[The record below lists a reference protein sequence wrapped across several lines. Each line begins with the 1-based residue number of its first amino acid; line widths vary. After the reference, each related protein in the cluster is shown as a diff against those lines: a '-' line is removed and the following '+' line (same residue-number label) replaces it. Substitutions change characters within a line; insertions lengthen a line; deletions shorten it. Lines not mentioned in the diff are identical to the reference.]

1 MGNLQKT
8 KNLILNFNGESKYQQ
23 LQKSLFP
30 LNLSTICPIALIHTN
45 PQNFNRFF

>member
-30 LNLSTICPIALIHTN
+30 LNLSTICPIDRPYSH
-45 PQNFNRFF
+45 QSSKF